1 MKRFLVAF
9 LAVLVL
15 LLGCVPAWAAL
26 PKFDKDWLLIPNQ
39 SGTDFI
45 LPRWWVDENRVLH
58 VDYAGVDKGQP
69 GAHTIVGRY
78 LTYLEDLTYRPPDVI
93 EIQHN
98 VSTARTYGS
107 IGVNHVMSVSS
118 YEVISVDGIPYWRW
132 VEEDPKARETYDFD
146 VRPTSK
152 HAFYEALKCKPGQKK
167 VEIWGNN
174 GPTIREGLLTAVL
187 HSWEKAEPYYLP
199 ARPFEEFGYV
209 YVPVRGV
216 LDKLGAEISWDAEQQ
231 AAVISAN
238 GKTVVLKPDSKTAL
252 VDGSLVT
259 MPAVPKIANGRMMI
273 PLRFVSET
281 LGYTVDWRPD
291 GAAKQIVIGTKS

>member
-9 LAVLVL
+9 LAAFVL
-15 LLGCVPAWAAL
+15 LLSGIPAWAGD
-26 PKFDKDWLLIPNQ
+26 PQFDENWLLVPNQ
-39 SGTDFI
+39 SGTDFFG
-45 LPRWWVDENRVLH
+45 RWWVDGNRVLH
-58 VDYAGVDKGQP
+58 VDCKGKDKDQP
-69 GAHTIVGRY
+69 GAHTVVGRC
-78 LTYLEDLTYRPPDVI
+78 LTGWFDLTTQPPDFI
-93 EIQHN
+93 EVRHN
-98 VSTARTYGS
+98 VSTPRTYGN
-107 IGVNHVMSVSS
+107 IIRVNHAVSVSN
-118 YEVISVDGIPYWRW
+118 YEVISVDGVPYWRW

-152 HAFYEALKCKPGQKK
+152 HAFYEALKCEPGQKK
-167 VEIWGNN
+167 VEIWGSRYN
-174 GPTIREGLLTAVL
+174 GKYGFLTAVL

-216 LDKLGAEISWDAEQQ
+216 LDKLGAEISWDAKQG

-238 GKTVVLKPDSKTAL
+238 GKTVVLKPNSKTAL
-252 VDGSLVT
+252 VDGSPVS
-259 MPAVPKIANGRMMI
+259 MPAVPKIANGWMMI

-291 GAAKQIVIGTKS
+291 GVDKQIVIGTKS

>member
-15 LLGCVPAWAAL
+15 LLGCVPAWAAD
-26 PKFDKDWLLIPNQ
+26 PKFDKDWRLVPGQ
-39 SGTDFI
+39 SGTGFI
-45 LPRWWVDENRVLH
+45 GKWWVDGERVLH
-58 VDYAGVDKGQP
+58 VDYAGEDKGYP
-69 GAHTIVGRY
+69 GSHTIVGRHLSGWY
-78 LTYLEDLTYRPPDVI
+78 LLTEAPPDFI
-93 EIQHN
+93 EVRHN
-98 VSTARTYGS
+98 VSTARTYGNI

-167 VEIWGNN
+167 VEIWGSRYN
-174 GPTIREGLLTAVL
+174 GKYGLLTAVL

-216 LDKLGAEISWDAEQQ
+216 LDKLGAEISWDAKQQ

-238 GKTVVLKPDSKTAL
+238 GKTVVLKPNSKTAL
-252 VDGSLVT
+252 VDGSPVT